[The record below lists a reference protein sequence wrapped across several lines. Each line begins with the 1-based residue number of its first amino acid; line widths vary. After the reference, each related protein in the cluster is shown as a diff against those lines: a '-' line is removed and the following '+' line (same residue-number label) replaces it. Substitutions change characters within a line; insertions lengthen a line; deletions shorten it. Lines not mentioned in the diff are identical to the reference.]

1 MQGNMSMQIEDA
13 DEDGEP
19 NGIKTKEARP
29 EHRLRPLHPADDS
42 STKPITE
49 RAHGRPLLPCA
60 VPTLHGLR

>member
-1 MQGNMSMQIEDA
+1 MPGIMSMQIEDA

-29 EHRLRPLHPADDS
+29 GHRLRPLHPADDS

-49 RAHGRPLLPCA
+49 RAHGRPLLRCVLSPLCMA
-60 VPTLHGLR
+60 